1 MILMVMVSMNG
12 QTRKDMK
19 EIDLEIKCTEKGKQF
34 GKMEEPTVENMRMI
48 KNTDTEILN
57 ELMAES
63 IKENGKMESNMAKE
77 HILIHKIL
85 LEQVFGRMEKGLG
98 GLKKKKTPNN
108 DL

>member
-1 MILMVMVSMNG
+1 
-12 QTRKDMK
+12 
-19 EIDLEIKCTEKGKQF
+19 
-34 GKMEEPTVENMRMI
+34 
-48 KNTDTEILN
+48 
-57 ELMAES
+57 MAES